1 MLRVIRKLPNINH
14 GGAYMLKKSCKGST
28 CIAKLEK
35 DIDEIAIHQGLTR
48 NDKTNGGVAK
58 AQNLTRKEL
67 KQMSIDLKDYKSRVP
82 NTMSYPTALQ
92 VVIDENLEGALKD
105 VEENIKCALDLR
117 KLQTRYEI
125 ELLWFIYLKEL
136 EKDVMLVG
144 EDSDEENDLTGPEMV
159 KKLVEIL
166 MLNREQDTGVINAIK
181 SALLEWEA

>member
-1 MLRVIRKLPNINH
+1 
-14 GGAYMLKKSCKGST
+14 MLKKSCKGST

-58 AQNLTRKEL
+58 AQNLTLEEL
-67 KQMSIDLKDYKSRVP
+67 KQRSIELKGYKSKVP

-166 MLNREQDTGVINAIK
+166 MLNREQDRDVINAIK